1 VVYNVFMEYYPFSPE
16 SRRKNPFETE
26 DNLDPEKKRDEEE
39 LAKAEEKK
47 PEKNRKESREEE
59 RARKRA
65 EKNQVEQDARDET
78 LHETI
83 SEEQAKHDLAK
94 EYLAVRSA
102 ELRAELDSTDPDS
115 PKIAE
120 LQVDL
125 KLLEALDL
133 KLNDPDIEVDPA
145 AEAAYQQI
153 MAQLEVEN
161 DLEDTQIP
169 ERIDESPENG
179 KWKMENGEKAVD
191 IGYKTKDVGE
201 KIDSSTGDIHH
212 LASPTET
219 SQPDE
224 SISIQRSSQERSPL
238 NIIDG
243 PTANSQVEIY
253 ASQVSETID
262 TASSVNAPRSTFE
275 TPKSRVGSI
284 VIAGAVGAMLSKSPS
299 AENST
304 FIARQTELLRSPE
317 ATNTPPTTNELAPT
331 PNTSPERRI
340 NPIKRNIAE
349 KERSVREFALKQA
362 LVDSAINNEPSFINP
377 SLPKVESSIGQQT
390 STPLEQTSRRQP
402 NTVSEKYE
410 RPQPQRQLSHETI
423 RNVDQSSTEELL
435 RIANSLRID
444 GVTVRQLYERNQ
456 IDHHGLKTIIKT
468 ALRGGDIARAFEKTK
483 LGHEA
488 IQGRKIEMRHDD
500 PAFIPADIRG
510 DISDYSKR
518 RVEKLQNELNQNQS
532 NTHGEQSAILPPSP
546 EKTPSQTSYENMNKS
561 IQKKRIAT
569 ITITTT
575 LALSGAS
582 ALAWL
587 LLH

>member
-1 VVYNVFMEYYPFSPE
+1 MEYYPFSPE

-47 PEKNRKESREEE
+47 PEKNRKERREEE

-102 ELRAELDSTDPDS
+102 ELRAELDLTDPDS

-145 AEAAYQQI
+145 VESAYQQI
-153 MAQLEVEN
+153 MAQLEIERES
-161 DLEDTQIP
+161 EDAQMTKPIG
-169 ERIDESPENG
+169 ESLENG
-179 KWKMENGEKAVD
+179 RWEMGNEEKAVD

-201 KIDSSTGDIHH
+201 KIDSSAGDIHH
-212 LASPTET
+212 LESPMET
-219 SQPDE
+219 PQPDE
-224 SISIQRSSQERSPL
+224 SISLQTSKQECSPL

-243 PTANSQVEIY
+243 PTTNRQAEVNTSH
-253 ASQVSETID
+253 VSETID
-262 TASSVNAPRSTFE
+262 TASSVNAPKSTFE

-304 FIARQTELLRSPE
+304 FISRQTERPRSPE

-377 SLPKVESSIGQQT
+377 SLPKAESSIGQQT
-390 STPLEQTSRRQP
+390 STPLEQTNRQQT

-456 IDHHGLKTIIKT
+456 IDHHSLKTIIKT

-500 PAFIPADIRG
+500 PAFIPADIRS

-532 NTHGEQSAILPPSP
+532 NTHGEQSAILPPGP

>member
-1 VVYNVFMEYYPFSPE
+1 
-16 SRRKNPFETE
+16 
-26 DNLDPEKKRDEEE
+26 
-39 LAKAEEKK
+39 
-47 PEKNRKESREEE
+47 
-59 RARKRA
+59 
-65 EKNQVEQDARDET
+65 
-78 LHETI
+78 
-83 SEEQAKHDLAK
+83 
-94 EYLAVRSA
+94 
-102 ELRAELDSTDPDS
+102 
-115 PKIAE
+115 
-120 LQVDL
+120 
-125 KLLEALDL
+125 
-133 KLNDPDIEVDPA
+133 
-145 AEAAYQQI
+145 
-153 MAQLEVEN
+153 
-161 DLEDTQIP
+161 
-169 ERIDESPENG
+169 
-179 KWKMENGEKAVD
+179 MENGEKAVD

>member
-1 VVYNVFMEYYPFSPE
+1 MEYYPFSPE

-47 PEKNRKESREEE
+47 PEKNRKERREEE

-65 EKNQVEQDARDET
+65 EKNQIEQDAQDET
-78 LHETI
+78 PSETM
-83 SEEQAKHDLAK
+83 SEEQTKHDLAK
-94 EYLAVRSA
+94 EYLAIRNT

-120 LQVDL
+120 LQADL

-145 AEAAYQQI
+145 VESAYQQI
-153 MAQLEVEN
+153 MAQLEVEH
-161 DLEDTQIP
+161 DLEDTQILKP
-169 ERIDESPENG
+169 IDKSLENG
-179 KWKMENGEKAVD
+179 RWKIEDEDKTVD
-191 IGYKTKDVGE
+191 IRYKAKDVGE
-201 KIDSSTGDIHH
+201 KIDSSIDTSSH
-212 LASPTET
+212 LADPIST
-219 SQPDE
+219 SVQDK
-224 SISIQRSSQERSPL
+224 SISLQTSNQERSPL

-243 PTANSQVEIY
+243 PTTNRQFEVNTSHVSKAIDS
-253 ASQVSETID
+253 ASN
-262 TASSVNAPRSTFE
+262 VNAPKSTFE

-284 VIAGAVGAMLSKSPS
+284 VIASAVGAMLSKTPS

-304 FIARQTELLRSPE
+304 FISRQTERPRSPE

-331 PNTSPERRI
+331 PNTSPERHI

-362 LVDSAINNEPSFINP
+362 LIDSTINNEPSFINP

-390 STPLEQTSRRQP
+390 STPLEQTNRRQT

-435 RIANSLRID
+435 RVANSLRID
-444 GVTVRQLYERNQ
+444 GVSVRQLYERNQ
-456 IDHHGLKTIIKT
+456 IDHRGLKTIIKT

-488 IQGRKIEMRHDD
+488 IQCRKIEMRLDD
-500 PAFIPADIRG
+500 PAFIPSDIRS
-510 DISDYSKR
+510 DISDYSKQ

-532 NTHGEQSAILPPSP
+532 NTHGEQSTILPPGP
-546 EKTPSQTSYENMNKS
+546 EKTASQTSYENMNKS
-561 IQKKRIAT
+561 IKKKRIAT

-582 ALAWL
+582 VLAWL
-587 LLH
+587 ILH